1 MNFLKAVGA
10 IFISIGI
17 ILLMENIQ
25 FGAVLLPMGL
35 YWLHLEGR

>member
-1 MNFLKAVGA
+1 MFLKAVGA
-10 IFISIGI
+10 IFTSVGI
-17 ILLMENIQ
+17 ALLIENVQ